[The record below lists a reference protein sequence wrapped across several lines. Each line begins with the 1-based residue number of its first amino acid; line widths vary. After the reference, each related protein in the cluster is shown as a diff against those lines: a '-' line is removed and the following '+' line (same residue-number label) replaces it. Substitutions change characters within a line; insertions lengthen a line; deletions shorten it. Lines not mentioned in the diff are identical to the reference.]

1 MRNFKKPTVKRKD
14 DMIVHSAGTLDDTE
28 NNDIKSE
35 QTFTKRGD

>member
-1 MRNFKKPTVKRKD
+1 MRNFKKPSVKRRD

-35 QTFTKRGD
+35 EKFTKRGD